1 MIKHT
6 QTIRGQKQ
14 TNCLSVF
21 DHFVGLALKGLML
34 VLLSDGVPW
43 SFAET
48 EILRDVTFSL
58 SNVRLVV
65 MRPVP

>member
-1 MIKHT
+1 M
-6 QTIRGQKQ
+6 
-14 TNCLSVF
+14 
-21 DHFVGLALKGLML
+21 GLAFKGLVL

-48 EILRDVTFSL
+48 EILKDVTFSL
-58 SNVRLVV
+58 SNLSLVV